1 MADDYLGRKME
12 EYRARQAAGPRPQRP
27 AATLRRLLLRNRSY
41 RGYDPHFLV
50 RRDQLLRIIGVNTLL
65 PSAMNRQVLR
75 FRPVLADEAPLIL
88 PHLRLGG
95 ALPELHLPLPG
106 TEPNA
111 FIVVC
116 ATVPEDRYVDIDLG
130 ISVQSMLLQA
140 TEIGLNGIAI
150 GAFDRAAV
158 REALALELE
167 PLLLVAVGRGAERI
181 ELVPAHAGESLAY
194 YRRDGIHYVP
204 KLQLDELLLGNRE
217 AETGRAQAAESPE
230 APSHTPCAMNRPILR
245 RWQAADCE
253 ALARHLNNRHIW
265 DNCRDALPHPYTR
278 RDAERFIRSAATGA
292 QPIHYCIDVDGEAV
306 GGITF
311 TPGSDVERFSA
322 EAGYWLAEPLWG
334 RGIMTQ
340 ALQAAVADCFR
351 RSGIVR
357 LQAVVYAGNR
367 ASMRVLEKTGFRRCG
382 IRHKACFKNGRFVD
396 CHCYELL
403 REECAPDNTPT
414 IG

>member
-88 PHLRLGG
+88 PHIRLGS
-95 ALPELHLPLPG
+95 ALPELHLPMAG

-116 ATVPEDRYVDIDLG
+116 ATIPEDRYVDIDLG

-140 TEIGLNGIAI
+140 TEIGLNGIVI

-158 REALALELE
+158 RQALALELE

-181 ELVPAHAGESLAY
+181 ELVPALAGESLAY

-217 AETGRAQAAESPE
+217 AGTDLAQDAESPE
-230 APSHTPCAMNRPILR
+230 AAVT
-245 RWQAADCE
+245 
-253 ALARHLNNRHIW
+253 
-265 DNCRDALPHPYTR
+265 HPVHH
-278 RDAERFIRSAATGA
+278 E
-292 QPIHYCIDVDGEAV
+292 
-306 GGITF
+306 
-311 TPGSDVERFSA
+311 
-322 EAGYWLAEPLWG
+322 
-334 RGIMTQ
+334 
-340 ALQAAVADCFR
+340 
-351 RSGIVR
+351 
-357 LQAVVYAGNR
+357 
-367 ASMRVLEKTGFRRCG
+367 
-382 IRHKACFKNGRFVD
+382 
-396 CHCYELL
+396 
-403 REECAPDNTPT
+403 
-414 IG
+414 

>member
-88 PHLRLGG
+88 PHIRLGG

-150 GAFDRAAV
+150 GAFDRTAV
-158 REALALELE
+158 RQALALELE

-194 YRRDGIHYVP
+194 YRRDGVHCVP
-204 KLQLDELLLGNRE
+204 KLQLEELLLGNRE
-217 AETGRAQAAESPE
+217 AGTDLAQDAESPE
-230 APSHTPCAMNRPILR
+230 AAVTHPV
-245 RWQAADCE
+245 
-253 ALARHLNNRHIW
+253 RH
-265 DNCRDALPHPYTR
+265 
-278 RDAERFIRSAATGA
+278 E
-292 QPIHYCIDVDGEAV
+292 
-306 GGITF
+306 
-311 TPGSDVERFSA
+311 
-322 EAGYWLAEPLWG
+322 
-334 RGIMTQ
+334 
-340 ALQAAVADCFR
+340 
-351 RSGIVR
+351 
-357 LQAVVYAGNR
+357 
-367 ASMRVLEKTGFRRCG
+367 
-382 IRHKACFKNGRFVD
+382 
-396 CHCYELL
+396 
-403 REECAPDNTPT
+403 
-414 IG
+414 